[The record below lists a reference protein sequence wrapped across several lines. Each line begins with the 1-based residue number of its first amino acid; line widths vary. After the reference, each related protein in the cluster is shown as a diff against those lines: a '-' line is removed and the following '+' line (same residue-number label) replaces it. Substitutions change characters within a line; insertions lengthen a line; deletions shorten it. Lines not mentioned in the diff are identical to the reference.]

1 MVYDL
6 HTMLEVQKQLNQEIK
21 QTQHLTNAET
31 RDRAHL
37 CIMVELMELCN
48 ETRCFNYWSKK
59 QRSSDEVILEEF
71 ADVLC
76 FTLTAI
82 FDFHLEP
89 LNLDDHIQKENNLE
103 VTARFLQLT
112 KLYAQLDDAHP
123 TTYFVF
129 LKALFELGFSLGY
142 NLDQINQAYL
152 RKVQKNYKVQDDF
165 KK

>member
-6 HTMLEVQKQLNQEIK
+6 QEMLDIQRQLNNEIK
-21 QTQHLTNAET
+21 QTQHLTNEET
-31 RDRAHL
+31 KDRAHL

-76 FTLTAI
+76 FALTAV
-82 FDFHLEP
+82 LEFK
-89 LNLDDHIQKENNLE
+89 LEKLTLDDSIQKEDNLK
-103 VTARFLQLT
+103 VTDRFLNLT
-112 KLYAQLDDAHP
+112 KLYAQLDDKDP
-123 TTYFVF
+123 KTYSEF
-129 LKALFELGFSLGY
+129 LTKFFELGFSLGY
-142 NLDQINQAYL
+142 NMEEINNAYL
-152 RKVQKNYKVQDDF
+152 KKVQKNYKVQDDF